1 VPLLPSLRDT
11 FESVIEF
18 LRIDPAIAV
27 RKLIAVVLIWV
38 AAWLAKRAVRHLAN
52 RIVSAANDGDDT
64 TFSATERRG
73 ATIASLVRSLG
84 TVVVVLMAVLFTLNL
99 FISIGPILA
108 GAGVLGLAISFG
120 AQSLVKD
127 VIAGFFVLLENQ
139 FAVGD
144 VIQAGGKSGVVEK
157 MTLRIVQ
164 LRDLEGVLHTIP
176 NGDIGPVSNMTRA
189 WSRAVVD
196 VGVAYGTEVDRALE
210 VFEDEANRFA
220 ADAGW
225 SEKLDGP
232 PEVQGVQDLGDNA
245 VVIRTRLRTI
255 PGEQWAAGREFRR
268 RLKNRLDRE
277 GIEIP
282 FPQRTIHVRSDRP
295 DAEDLVRAA
304 EEGR

>member
-1 VPLLPSLRDT
+1 MPLLPSLRD
-11 FESVIEF
+11 SLQDIIEF
-18 LRIDPAIAV
+18 LRIDPATAV
-27 RKLIAVVLIWV
+27 RKLIAVAVIWV
-38 AAWLAKRAVRHLAN
+38 LAWAAN
-52 RIVSAANDGDDT
+52 RLVKKVAARIVAAADDGDDG
-64 TFSATERRG
+64 TFSAGERRG
-73 ATIASLVRSLG
+73 ATIASLLRSLG
-84 TVVVVLMAVLFTLNL
+84 AVLVFLLAALLTLNL

-144 VIQAGGKSGVVEK
+144 IIQAGAKSGTVEK

-176 NGDIGPVSNMTRA
+176 NGDIGVVSNMTRA

-196 VGVAYGTEVDRALE
+196 IGVAYDTPVDRALE
-210 VFEDEANRFA
+210 VFTDEAARFA
-220 ADAGW
+220 ADPAWVGHF
-225 SEKLDGP
+225 DGP
-232 PEVQGVQDLGDNA
+232 PEVQGIQDLGDSA
-245 VVIRTRLRTI
+245 VVIRTRLKTI
-255 PGEQWAAGREFRR
+255 PGEQWAAAREFRR

-282 FPQRTIHVRSDRP
+282 FPQRTVHVRNSAGDP
-295 DAEDLVRAA
+295 AIAGHAA
-304 EEGR
+304 ERDA